1 MASTSQIAVWVG
13 NVPHALSKKTLVEV
27 LARLAGGD
35 FVEPTKVIMTHRGA
49 VQDNLDSW
57 AKLHFA
63 IRSAA
68 EQAAFLL
75 NGYYSQ
81 QLGKRLVARVANSM
95 TTSRNRDS
103 KSRRCERSSSRN
115 GCSRHG
121 LRASSQARG
130 GCIKGELANDVAAA
144 SPASWVA
151 RRSRLRL
158 GRTAP

>member
-13 NVPHALSKKTLVEV
+13 NVPHALPKKTLVEV

-57 AKLHFA
+57 AMRHFA

-75 NGYYSQ
+75 NGYYSE
-81 QLGKRLVARVANSM
+81 QLSKRLLARVANSM
-95 TTSRNRDS
+95 TTDNY
-103 KSRRCERSSSRN
+103 
-115 GCSRHG
+115 
-121 LRASSQARG
+121 AMT
-130 GCIKGELANDVAAA
+130 VAV
-144 SPASWVA
+144 SM
-151 RRSRLRL
+151 
-158 GRTAP
+158 G